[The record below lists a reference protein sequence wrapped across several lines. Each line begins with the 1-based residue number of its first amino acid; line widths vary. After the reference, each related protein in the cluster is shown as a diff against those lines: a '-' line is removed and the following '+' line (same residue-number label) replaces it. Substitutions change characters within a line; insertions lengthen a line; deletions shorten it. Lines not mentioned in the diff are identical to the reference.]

1 MSSITQGY
9 LILRQ
14 KELAIFSENNILQTL
29 EKSEEKEELNFKHV
43 LIFSG
48 RMFNILMHIVEEE

>member
-14 KELAIFSENNILQTL
+14 KGAIFSENNILQTL
-29 EKSEEKEELNFKHV
+29 EKSEEKEELNFKRV
-43 LIFSG
+43 LNFSG